1 MKSEEEKGEPV
12 TAAKFERQTTE
23 ILARSQ
29 RIKTEKPSIK
39 IEIDDHGNQN
49 DSLLIPETLESN
61 NLNMTQDHDGAPNE
75 SENEPSSAGLQP
87 QIHRL
92 KAVQHIDMMSDN
104 SSNYVGSHQNKG
116 LSIMSQSNA
125 NDTSMMSLSMVSFDA
140 GDDDSS
146 QSDQSDHSTTQV
158 RKLNN
163 RKDFN
168 IHIAQKPAPTQ
179 LTQLE
184 EVFDEEESGT
194 IQP

>member
-61 NLNMTQDHDGAPNE
+61 NLNMTQDHGDAPNE

-146 QSDQSDHSTTQV
+146 QSD
-158 RKLNN
+158 
-163 RKDFN
+163 
-168 IHIAQKPAPTQ
+168 
-179 LTQLE
+179 
-184 EVFDEEESGT
+184 
-194 IQP
+194 